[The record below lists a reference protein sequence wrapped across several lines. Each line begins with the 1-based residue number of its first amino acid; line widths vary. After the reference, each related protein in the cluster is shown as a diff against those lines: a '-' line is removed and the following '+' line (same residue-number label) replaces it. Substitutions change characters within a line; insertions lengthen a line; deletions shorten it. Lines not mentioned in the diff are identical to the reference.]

1 MNLIVDIVLAMAAI
15 TALTVAVWIYLDKPV
30 RSYSIAAF
38 IWLFLVTIVFALS
51 RVMINDGFTST
62 EMILVGNLI
71 PGIVLAAVI
80 VLLVISVTE
89 ILDHIKKVKKHDRSS

>member
-62 EMILVGNLI
+62 EMILVGPPGDQCYRNLR
-71 PGIVLAAVI
+71 PYQEG
-80 VLLVISVTE
+80 
-89 ILDHIKKVKKHDRSS
+89 KKT

>member
-51 RVMINDGFTST
+51 
-62 EMILVGNLI
+62 
-71 PGIVLAAVI
+71 A
-80 VLLVISVTE
+80 ISFPA
-89 ILDHIKKVKKHDRSS
+89 SSWRLSLSSW